1 MGDTARSFRAT
12 HNSYMKILL
21 AITFFFFQ
29 IPTFGQI
36 NPTGKIVETRF
47 NLPEN
52 YHRLSTEKNSFG
64 EYLRNFPLK
73 NDKTK
78 VYFYNG
84 REKTNS
90 QQIAVLDIDR
100 GTKDLQQCADAV
112 MRLRSEYLYK
122 QKRIQDISF
131 KTFGG
136 VTMNYAQYKQGY
148 RITNQRFKKTKGA
161 DNSRE
166 GFRKYLDM
174 VFSYANTY
182 TLEKEMKTVK
192 NLKDLQIGDVF
203 IVSNPKSYGHAMI
216 VMDVAEN
223 QQNKDKVFLLAQS
236 YMPAQDIH
244 IVKNPKGGVWYS
256 LKDLDNQLYTPE
268 WTFPVSALHRF

>member
-1 MGDTARSFRAT
+1 MNVAFFTKSQ
-12 HNSYMKILL
+12 MKNIFIL
-21 AITFFFFQ
+21 FFLF
-29 IPTFGQI
+29 IKISLFGQV
-36 NPTGKIVETRF
+36 NPSGKTVETRF
-47 NLPEN
+47 ILPAN
-52 YHRLSTEKNSFG
+52 YQRLGVEKNSFG
-64 EYLRNFPLK
+64 AYLRNFSLK
-73 NDKTK
+73 NDKAK

-84 REKTNS
+84 EEKTNA
-90 QQIAVLDIDR
+90 QQVAVLDIDR
-100 GTKDLQQCADAV
+100 GTQDLQQCADAV
-112 MRLRSEYLYK
+112 MRLRAEYLFV
-122 QKRIQDISF
+122 QKRLDEISF

-136 VTMNYAQYKQGY
+136 VAMNYSKYKQGY
-148 RITNQRFKKTKGA
+148 RLNSQGFTKIKGV

-192 NLKDLQIGDVF
+192 NLQDLQIGDVF

-223 QQNKDKVFLLAQS
+223 QQNKDKIFLLAQS

-244 IVKNPKGGVWYS
+244 IVKNPKGVVWYS

-268 WTFPVSALHRF
+268 WTFAVSALHRF

>member
-1 MGDTARSFRAT
+1 MGGTARSRAT
-12 HNSYMKILL
+12 HNISMKNL
-21 AITFFFFQ
+21 FFLSVCF
-29 IPTFGQI
+29 IRISLFGQI
-36 NPTGKIVETRF
+36 NPTGKTVESRF
-47 NLPEN
+47 NLPPN
-52 YHRLSTEKNSFG
+52 YQRLSVGKNSFG
-64 EYLRNFPLK
+64 EYLRSFPLK
-73 NDKTK
+73 NDRAK

-84 REKTNS
+84 EEKTNA
-90 QQIAVLDIDR
+90 QQMAVLDIDR

-112 MRLRSEYLYK
+112 MRLRAEYLYN
-122 QKRIQDISF
+122 QKRIQEISF

-136 VTMNYAQYKQGY
+136 VAMDYGKYKQGY
-148 RITNQRFKKTKGA
+148 RLTNQGFTKTKGV

-166 GFRKYLDM
+166 GFRKYLNM

-182 TLEKEMKTVK
+182 TLEKEMKVVK
-192 NLKDLQIGDVF
+192 DLKDLQIGDVF

-223 QQNKDKVFLLAQS
+223 PQTKDKVFLLAQS

-256 LKDLDNQLYTPE
+256 LKDLDSQLYTPE

>member
-1 MGDTARSFRAT
+1 
-12 HNSYMKILL
+12 MKNIILFSL
-21 AITFFFFQ
+21 FLVKV
-29 IPTFGQI
+29 PTFGQI
-36 NPTGKIVETRF
+36 NPTGRTVETRF
-47 NLPEN
+47 NLPVN
-52 YHRLSTEKNSFG
+52 YQRLSVNKNSFG

-73 NDKTK
+73 NDKAK

-84 REKTNS
+84 EEKTNA
-90 QQIAVLDIDR
+90 QQVAVLDIDR
-100 GTKDLQQCADAV
+100 GTKDLQQCADVV
-112 MRLRSEYLYK
+112 MRLRAEYLYN
-122 QKRIQDISF
+122 QKRIQEISF

-136 VTMNYAQYKQGY
+136 VAMNYDKYKQGY
-148 RITNQRFKKTKGA
+148 RISNQGFTKIKGA
-161 DNSRE
+161 DNSGE

-182 TLEKEMKTVK
+182 TLEKEMKTVRD
-192 NLKDLQIGDVF
+192 LKDLQIGDVF

-223 QQNKDKVFLLAQS
+223 SQIKDKIFLLAQS

-256 LKDLDNQLYTPE
+256 LKDLDSQLYTPE
-268 WTFPVSALHRF
+268 WIFPVSALHRF

>member
-1 MGDTARSFRAT
+1 
-12 HNSYMKILL
+12 MKNILIL
-21 AITFFFFQ
+21 SLFFFK
-29 IPTFGQI
+29 ISVFGQI
-36 NPTGKIVETRF
+36 NPTEKTVETRF
-47 NLPEN
+47 NLPTN
-52 YHRLSTEKNSFG
+52 YQRLGVEKNSFG
-64 EYLRNFPLK
+64 EYLRNFSLK
-73 NDKTK
+73 NDKAK

-84 REKTNS
+84 EEKINS
-90 QQIAVLDIDR
+90 QQVAVLDIDR

-112 MRLRSEYLYK
+112 MRLRAEYLFT
-122 QKRIQDISF
+122 QKRIQEISF

-136 VTMNYAQYKQGY
+136 VAMSYSKYKQGY
-148 RITNQRFKKTKGA
+148 RLSNQGFIKTKGQ

-182 TLEKEMKTVK
+182 TLEKEMKTVA

-203 IVSNPKSYGHAMI
+203 IVSNPSSYGHAMI

-244 IVKNPKGGVWYS
+244 IVKNPKGGAWYS
-256 LKDLDNQLYTPE
+256 LKDLDSQLYTPE
-268 WTFPVSALHRF
+268 WTFPLSALHRF

>member
-1 MGDTARSFRAT
+1 
-12 HNSYMKILL
+12 MKIL
-21 AITFFFFQ
+21 FFFSLIF
-29 IPTFGQI
+29 IKNSVLGQI
-36 NPTGKIVETRF
+36 NPTGKTVETRF
-47 NLPEN
+47 YLPPN
-52 YHRLSTEKNSFG
+52 YQRVNVEKNSFG
-64 EYLRNFPLK
+64 EYLRSFPLK
-73 NDKTK
+73 NDKAK

-84 REKTNS
+84 QEKTNS
-90 QQIAVLDIDR
+90 QQMAVLDIDR
-100 GTKDLQQCADAV
+100 GTQDLQQCADAV
-112 MRLRSEYLYK
+112 MRLRAEYLYN
-122 QKRIQDISF
+122 QKRIEEISF

-136 VTMNYAQYKQGY
+136 VAMNYAQYRQGY
-148 RITNQRFKKTKGA
+148 RLGNQGFKKTKGT
-161 DNSRE
+161 DNSRA

-223 QQNKDKVFLLAQS
+223 QQTMDKVFLLAQS

-256 LKDLDNQLYTPE
+256 LKDLDSQLYTPE

>member
-1 MGDTARSFRAT
+1 
-12 HNSYMKILL
+12 
-21 AITFFFFQ
+21 
-29 IPTFGQI
+29 
-36 NPTGKIVETRF
+36 
-47 NLPEN
+47 
-52 YHRLSTEKNSFG
+52 LSVDKDSFG
-64 EYLRNFPLK
+64 EYLRSFSLK
-73 NDKTK
+73 NDKAK

-84 REKTNS
+84 EEKTNS

-112 MRLRSEYLYK
+112 MRLRAEYLYN
-122 QKRIQDISF
+122 QKRIQEISF
-131 KTFGG
+131 KNFGG
-136 VTMNYAQYKQGY
+136 VAMKYDKYKQGY
-148 RITNQRFKKTKGA
+148 RLNNQGFTKTKGL

-166 GFRKYLDM
+166 GFRNYLDM

-182 TLEKEMKTVK
+182 TLEKEMKTVRD
-192 NLKDLQIGDVF
+192 LKDLQIGDVF

-223 QQNKDKVFLLAQS
+223 PQTKDKIFLLAQS

-244 IVKNPKGGVWYS
+244 IVKNPKGGGVWYS
-256 LKDLDNQLYTPE
+256 LKDLDSQLYTPE

>member
-1 MGDTARSFRAT
+1 
-12 HNSYMKILL
+12 MKNL
-21 AITFFFFQ
+21 FFLSVLF
-29 IPTFGQI
+29 IKISVFGQI
-36 NPTGKIVETRF
+36 NPTGKTVETRF
-47 NLPEN
+47 SLPPNYQRLGVEN
-52 YHRLSTEKNSFG
+52 NSFG
-64 EYLRNFPLK
+64 EYLRSFPLK
-73 NDKTK
+73 NDKAT
-78 VYFYNG
+78 VYFFNG
-84 REKTNS
+84 KEKLNS
-90 QQIAVLDIDR
+90 QQVAVLDIDR

-112 MRLRSEYLYK
+112 MRLRAEYLYN
-122 QKRIQDISF
+122 QKRIQEISF
-131 KTFGG
+131 NTFGG
-136 VTMNYAQYKQGY
+136 VAMDYDKYRKGY
-148 RITNQRFKKTKGA
+148 RVNNQGFTKLKGA

-182 TLEKEMKTVK
+182 TLEKEMKTVR

-203 IVSNPKSYGHAMI
+203 IMSNPKSYGHAMI

-223 QQNKDKVFLLAQS
+223 PQTKDKIFLLAQS

-256 LKDLDNQLYTPE
+256 LKDLDYQLYTPE

>member
-1 MGDTARSFRAT
+1 
-12 HNSYMKILL
+12 MKTIIFIFSLL
-21 AITFFFFQ
+21 FIKT
-29 IPTFGQI
+29 PVFGQI
-36 NPTGKIVETRF
+36 NPTGKTVETRF
-47 NLPEN
+47 NLPTN
-52 YHRLSTEKNSFG
+52 YQRLSVDKNSFG
-64 EYLRNFPLK
+64 EHLRNFPLK
-73 NDKTK
+73 NDKAK

-84 REKTNS
+84 EEKTNS
-90 QQIAVLDIDR
+90 QQVAVLDIDR
-100 GTKDLQQCADAV
+100 GTRDLQQCADAV
-112 MRLRSEYLYK
+112 MRLRAEYLYN
-122 QKRIQDISF
+122 QKRIQEISF

-136 VTMNYAQYKQGY
+136 VAMDYGKYKQGY
-148 RITNQRFKKTKGA
+148 RINSQGFTKIKRT
-161 DNSRE
+161 DSSRE

-182 TLEKEMKTVK
+182 TLEKEMKTVRD
-192 NLKDLQIGDVF
+192 LKDLQIGDVF

-223 QQNKDKVFLLAQS
+223 QQTKDKVFLLAQS

-256 LKDLDNQLYTPE
+256 LKDLDSQLYTPE